1 MRNFIIVDTWN
12 GEGYTDSSHEIIQ
25 ANNTNDVHDY
35 AIGRAQECITIDMGE
50 LEEHRGDTYGYIS
63 YHIGDDYGCI
73 HWEYLSDDAL
83 AVCIN
88 PIVNEYWMV
97 ESQSQLQ
104 DMVSLI
110 TEHSEEDFED
120 EPVFNGYHHHA
131 LKGDGDIKMESIKE
145 VEVILNDVIPSDSI
159 EDAITLLE
167 SKGYHVMDTE
177 PYCYWTVLDVKI
189 TFKNLQSDGKF
200 KGIKYTDELGQSVM
214 DYISKCFDAD
224 YGVTWDSIEYAIEVI
239 INLKN

>member
-35 AIGRAQECITIDMGE
+35 AIGRAKECITIDMGE

-145 VEVILNDVIPSDSI
+145 VGVILNDVIPSDAK
-159 EDAITLLE
+159 EFLE
-167 SKGYHVMDTE
+167 SKGYHVMDKE
-177 PYCYWTVLDVKI
+177 PYCYFTVLDAELMLKQMQ
-189 TFKNLQSDGKF
+189 TEGKC
-200 KGIKYTDELGQSVM
+200 KGFKYTDDFGDKVM
-214 DYISKCFDAD
+214 FLLSKRFDATN
-224 YGVTWDSIEYAIEVI
+224 GVTWDSLEDAIEEI